1 MTCYLEVKS
10 CNLVINNLA
19 LFPYAPTIR
28 GARHLEDL
36 RMLKKEGYFAKQL
49 LLSVKAGVEAYAFKC
64 ALLLQVYISE
74 TM

>member
-1 MTCYLEVKS
+1 
-10 CNLVINNLA
+10 
-19 LFPYAPTIR
+19 
-28 GARHLEDL
+28 
-36 RMLKKEGYFAKQL
+36 MLKKEGYFAKQL